1 MYRMMYKSYGIGE
14 QEKPHYIEKV
24 KTLEDVSEFLRLRES
39 LATNMGYN
47 TKMTKDTLE
56 IYDNNKQ
63 IGKYYAE

>member
-1 MYRMMYKSYGIGE
+1 MYRMMYKT
-14 QEKPHYIEKV
+14 KNAAPTFIESV
-24 KTLEDVSEFLRLRES
+24 KDVSEFLRLRES

>member
-1 MYRMMYKSYGIGE
+1 MMYKSYGLGE
-14 QEKPHYIEKV
+14 QDTTHLIEKV
-24 KTLEDVSEFLRLRES
+24 KTHEDVSEFLRLRES
-39 LATNMGYN
+39 LAKNMGYN

>member
-1 MYRMMYKSYGIGE
+1 MLRMMYKSYGIGE
-14 QEKPHYIEKV
+14 QDKPHHIEKV
-24 KTLEDVSEFLRLRES
+24 KTQEDVSEFLRLRES